1 MGQHP
6 VELLFRD
13 SQPLSVCAV
22 HHQNDELG
30 GEKVHAKW
38 PLQKAQQRNAT
49 QRVGISEAETLTM
62 GSAECYAN
70 IPSWIRNSVS
80 DKKAKGM

>member
-1 MGQHP
+1 MCYLMGQHP

-30 GEKVHAKW
+30 GKKKKVHAK
-38 PLQKAQQRNAT
+38 
-49 QRVGISEAETLTM
+49 
-62 GSAECYAN
+62 
-70 IPSWIRNSVS
+70 
-80 DKKAKGM
+80 

>member
-1 MGQHP
+1 MCYLMGQHP

-30 GEKVHAKW
+30 GKKKKKSM
-38 PLQKAQQRNAT
+38 LSNLFSKGTAT
-49 QRVGISEAETLTM
+49 KCNTAGGHFRG
-62 GSAECYAN
+62 
-70 IPSWIRNSVS
+70 
-80 DKKAKGM
+80 